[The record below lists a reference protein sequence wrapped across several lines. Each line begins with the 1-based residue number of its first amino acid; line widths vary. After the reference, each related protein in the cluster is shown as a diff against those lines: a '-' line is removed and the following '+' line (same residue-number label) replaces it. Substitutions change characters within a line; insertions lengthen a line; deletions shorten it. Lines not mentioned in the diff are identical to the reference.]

1 MTALN
6 CLCWCQYFVNHVMK
20 QLQNVYLIILKDLVL
35 QIFKYCWIWGISD
48 PKKGMHSWL
57 FDFFSSIQMALWD
70 FQLVYAIPFISSLG
84 IWALSENFKLFT
96 IFFHTERCQ
105 LWYDSLG
112 DLISLNH
119 VWINLIFCELLTFL
133 VCIFHC
139 NWGLNI
145 IILVTGEHRYR

>member
-1 MTALN
+1 
-6 CLCWCQYFVNHVMK
+6 
-20 QLQNVYLIILKDLVL
+20 
-35 QIFKYCWIWGISD
+35 
-48 PKKGMHSWL
+48 
-57 FDFFSSIQMALWD
+57 MALWD

-133 VCIFHC
+133 VCIFHG
-139 NWGLNI
+139 N
-145 IILVTGEHRYR
+145 